1 MRTTTP
7 QHLSELQKNSK
18 NIRNICIL
26 AHVDHGKTTIA
37 DALVASNGIISQRMA
52 GKLRYMDS
60 REDEQLRGITMKSS
74 AISLLFTKDEEEYIV
89 NLIDSPGH
97 VDFSSEVSTAVRL
110 CDGAIVV
117 VDAVEGVCPQT
128 HVVLR
133 QAWLENIRPCLV
145 LNKIDRLITELK
157 YSPAEAHFHLQQI
170 LEKVNAITAALFT
183 TDVLEKNSTKATP
196 EKTSNNKPVTDDIAV
211 SIDEWSSG
219 LEETDDSLLYF
230 SPDLGNV
237 VFTSAIDGWGFS
249 INDFA
254 EMYASKLGIN
264 KNILTKTLWGD
275 FYLHSKSKRIFKG
288 AQAKAK
294 KPLFVQFILENIWA
308 VYEAV
313 LKRDKIKTEQ
323 IVKSL
328 NLKISAR
335 DSRHTDTRVHLK
347 ALFDQWLPL
356 SGSLLAM
363 VVDKLPSPRDMI
375 SERVEKLMCSGVRTF
390 DSLPEETQSLKND
403 FLACTSSDDAPVIVF
418 VSKMFA
424 VEDSALPKHR
434 KRPLTQDEIG
444 ARREQAR
451 QRHAEMMAN
460 NTGLENGTPLILEPA
475 NKDNKENENNE
486 MKIKPRDEKEVP
498 KSHVLAFARVYSGTI
513 KKGQQLYVL
522 GPKHD
527 PRESLSEDLVPLED
541 LDQTIPDSSDKEE
554 TSEGLSV
561 AKSVDRGT
569 NQHVACFTV
578 QDLYLLMGRELD
590 ALDSVP
596 AGNVLG
602 IGGLESHVLKSAT
615 ISSTVSCPP
624 FTALPIEARPIVRV
638 AVEPVHPA
646 DMPALARGMR
656 LLNQADPC
664 VETLVQETGEHVIVG
679 AGEVHLQ
686 RCIDDLKQ
694 RFACIKL
701 NVSAPIVPFRET
713 IVIPPT
719 VDRVNEAIVSE
730 TVAAQPKQNED
741 EEGSE
746 GVRNVLDKEK
756 GLIEIRTANKLCS
769 VHIRAMPLPED
780 VTQLLDKKS
789 DLIKILVT
797 VSSATSISERR
808 QLAEQVKLSTREA
821 LKCFYQELCNAFK
834 EAGSMWDGAADHIW
848 AFGPRRV
855 GSNVLLNRIPGYKRP
870 SMWHTLGLSGNTFV
884 PSDSSYWDYDNSIIS
899 GFQLAT
905 LAGPLCEEPL
915 MGVCF
920 VIENWISA
928 EQDLLSNTTTGI
940 TGMTGLTDPSQ
951 ASLSY
956 EDDKIVEQNVTEN
969 DNNEDK
975 TNEENDEN
983 VKNSSTDGILTQTET
998 EDGNVK
1004 NPPSQRLDRFGP
1016 FSGQLMSAVKEGCR
1030 RAFLLQPVRLM
1041 AAMYTC
1047 DIQATAEVLGR
1058 MYAVVSKRE
1067 GRVLREEMKE
1077 GSDVFDVTA
1086 VLPVAESFGFAE
1098 EIRKRTSGLA
1108 NPQLVFSHWE
1118 VVDIDPFW
1126 VPTTEEEYTHFGEK
1140 ADSENQARKYMNSV
1154 RRRKGLYVEE
1164 KTVEHAEKQRTL
1176 KK

>member
-541 LDQTIPDSSDKEE
+541 LDQTIPDSDKEE